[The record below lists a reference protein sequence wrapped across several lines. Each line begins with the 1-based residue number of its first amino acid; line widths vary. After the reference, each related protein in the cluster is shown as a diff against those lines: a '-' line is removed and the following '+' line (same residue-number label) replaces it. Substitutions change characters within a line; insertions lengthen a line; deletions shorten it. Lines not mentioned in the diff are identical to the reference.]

1 MSMMISKGT
10 DQGYAV
16 VEVGERK
23 PDMARI
29 NHNGLYVNT
38 DEEVDAAY
46 ETLVRV
52 KDEYWLK
59 EIRKPGITH
68 GDYCFY
74 FVDLDE
80 NWWEIVNTRPVLGHA
95 EDFTDPDRD
104 ITGIGNEF
112 VATRGVPVR
121 LPDPAFL
128 KPIHKTQL

>member
-1 MSMMISKGT
+1 MVFFFKQKTAYEVRISDWSSDVCSSDLVLGFDVIQTSPISMMIRKGT
-10 DQGYAV
+10 DQVYAV

-29 NHNGLYVNT
+29 NHNGLDVDT

-52 KDEYWLK
+52 TDEYGLK

-74 FVDLDE
+74 FVDL
-80 NWWEIVNTRPVLGHA
+80 
-95 EDFTDPDRD
+95 EDRKS
-104 ITGIGNEF
+104 
-112 VATRGVPVR
+112 VV
-121 LPDPAFL
+121 
-128 KPIHKTQL
+128 

>member
-1 MSMMISKGT
+1 MMIRKGT
-10 DQGYAV
+10 DQVYAV

-29 NHNGLYVNT
+29 NHNGLDVDT

-52 KDEYWLK
+52 KDEYGLK

-80 NWWEIVNTRPVLGHA
+80 NWWEIVKTRPGLGHA
-95 EDFTDPDRD
+95 ERSEERRV
-104 ITGIGNEF
+104 GNECGSPCS
-112 VATRGVPVR
+112 AWGAP
-121 LPDPAFL
+121 
-128 KPIHKTQL
+128 